1 MTRRLLNLLA
11 AVSLLTCVAVV
22 ALWVR
27 SGRHADEVV
36 FRPTNDLTIWSF
48 ASAEGEVVFT
58 SIRHKGFSRKRNGD
72 DFRYTHSPVDR
83 AVRGLHG
90 RIRAL
95 HTHRFFGVGW
105 TPPDRYDNPATTW
118 ATVPYNHIAILAS
131 LLPAG
136 RATAWL
142 WRRALRRKRGG
153 RCPQCGYDLTGNV
166 SGVCPECGRG
176 AARG

>member
-1 MTRRLLNLLA
+1 MTRRLFNLVTFL
-11 AVSLLTCVAVV
+11 SLMLCVAVA

-27 SGRHADEVV
+27 SAWHADEVV
-36 FRPTNDLTIWSF
+36 FRPSDELTIWSF

-58 SIRHKGFSRKRNGD
+58 SIRHKGFSRKRTGD

-90 RIRAL
+90 RIRLL
-95 HTHRFFGVGW
+95 HTHRFLGVGW

-118 ATVPYNHIAILAS
+118 ATVPYSHVATLAA

-136 RATAWL
+136 RATGWL
-142 WRRALRRKRGG
+142 WRRAVRRKREG
-153 RCPQCGYDLTGNV
+153 RCWQCGYDVTGNV
-166 SGVCPECGRG
+166 SGVCPECGDVTSR
-176 AARG
+176 